1 VTDALIFVPPN
12 MVRQYWPQIRDRVAE
27 LAQLPGEEW
36 FPEDVYHELMGQSG
50 TYLFTTPD
58 VRAFLITQILVSP
71 YSRKL
76 HVWIASNVGDGDRGD
91 FFEQLKSIA
100 AENNCDTITFVSDRA
115 GWKRAFPGIRATTLY
130 SYDMGEQAHG

>member
-1 VTDALIFVPPN
+1 MTPALMFVPPSQLG
-12 MVRQYWPQIRDRVAE
+12 RIWPELRERVTALSE
-27 LAQLPGEEW
+27 LPGEDW
-36 FPEDVYHELMGQSG
+36 LPEHVFHEIMEGR
-50 TYLFTTPD
+50 THLFTTAD
-58 VRAFLITQILVSP
+58 FSGFLVTQILVSP

>member
-1 VTDALIFVPPN
+1 MHVPPAALKGI
-12 MVRQYWPQIRDRVAE
+12 WPHIRDRVQQLSE
-27 LAQLPGEEW
+27 LPGEDW
-36 FPEDVYHELMGQSG
+36 LPEHVFHEILAGG
-50 TYLFTTPD
+50 THLFTTSD
-58 VRAFLITQILVSP
+58 FHAFLVTQILVSP

-76 HVWIASNVGDGDRGD
+76 HVWLASNVGDGDRGD

-100 AENNCDTITFVSDRA
+100 AENNCDTISFVSDRA

>member
-1 VTDALIFVPPN
+1 MTPALMHAPPGSLRW
-12 MVRQYWPQIRDRVAE
+12 VWPHIRDRVTE
-27 LAQLPGEEW
+27 LSNLPGEDW
-36 FPEDVYHELMGQSG
+36 LPEHVFHEIMEGG
-50 TYLFTTPD
+50 TQLFTTED
-58 VRAFLITQILVSP
+58 FSGFLVTQILVSP

-115 GWKRAFPGIRATTLY
+115 GWKRVFPGVRATTLY
-130 SYDMGEQAHG
+130 SYSIGE